1 MAKVSVRKRGK
12 TYSYSFDIQKSPRR
26 MKEKG
31 GFPTKE
37 AAYEAGMTAFVDW
50 KHGNIGITSERVTLN
65 DFFRS
70 WFANVVKKSLR
81 PSTMKTYHQY
91 YKKHIAPHLGA
102 MYLQDIRPR
111 HIDAL
116 YRALAE
122 TDLKKSTVTLTARI
136 LSTILHYAVYP
147 SEIISVNPCRYVRLP
162 KMDATPKIKR
172 RVLTSAEIQ
181 TLLTD
186 YPVSHRF
193 HIPLILGIYAGLRI
207 GEALGLTWQD
217 VDLVRGAIFIRRQL
231 HQGNKVCY
239 FGLPKTA
246 TSIREILLPQKAITA
261 LHAWRK
267 YQNEE
272 RIKDGRKYHAVY
284 EVEGAVRLLPI
295 TDPPPAGGIRRELV
309 ATGKYGAPVSRSAYM
324 RALQK
329 HDTNHHS
336 LRHTHAT
343 RLIEAGAKPVDVAA
357 RLGHASATI
366 TQDLYTHDTEA
377 MKRETAN
384 LVDKIL

>member
-1 MAKVSVRKRGK
+1 MAKVRVRKRGN

-70 WFANVVKKSLR
+70 WFANVVKKTLR
-81 PSTMKTYHQY
+81 PSTIRTYKQHYQRR
-91 YKKHIAPHLGA
+91 IAPHLGA

-111 HIDAL
+111 HIDAF

-122 TDLKKSTVTLTARI
+122 TGLRKSSVALTASI

-147 SEIISVNPCRYVRLP
+147 SEIISDNPCRYVKLP

-217 VDLVRGAIFIRRQL
+217 VDLARGAIFIRRQL
-231 HQGNKVCY
+231 HQESKVCY

-261 LHAWRK
+261 LHTWRK
-267 YQNEE
+267 YQSEE
-272 RIKDGRKYHAVY
+272 RIEDGRKYHAVY
-284 EVEGAVRLLPI
+284 EVEGAVKLLPI

-309 ATGKYGAPVSRSAYM
+309 ATGKHGAPVNRLAYM
-324 RALQK
+324 HALQK
-329 HDTNHHS
+329 HNTNHHS

-384 LVDKIL
+384 LVNKIL

>member
-1 MAKVSVRKRGK
+1 MAKVRVRKRGK

-70 WFANVVKKSLR
+70 WFANVVKKTLR
-81 PSTMKTYHQY
+81 PSTIRTYRHHYQRR
-91 YKKHIAPHLGA
+91 IAPHLGA
-102 MYLQDIRPR
+102 MYLQGIRPR
-111 HIDAL
+111 HIDAF

-122 TDLKKSTVTLTARI
+122 TGLGKSSVALTASI
-136 LSTILHYAVYP
+136 LSTVLHYTVYP
-147 SEIISVNPCRYVRLP
+147 SEIISDNLCRYVKLP
-162 KMDATPKIKR
+162 KMDTTPKIKR

-231 HQGNKVCY
+231 HQEGKVCY

-261 LHAWRK
+261 LHTWRK
-267 YQNEE
+267 YQSEE

-284 EVEGAVRLLPI
+284 EVEGAVKLLPI

-309 ATGKYGAPVSRSAYM
+309 ATGKHGAPVNRLAYM
-324 RALQK
+324 HALQK
-329 HDTNHHS
+329 HNTNHHS

-384 LVDKIL
+384 LVNKIL

>member
-1 MAKVSVRKRGK
+1 MAKVRVRKRGN

-70 WFANVVKKSLR
+70 WFANVVKKTLR
-81 PSTMKTYHQY
+81 PSTIRTYEQHYQRR
-91 YKKHIAPHLGA
+91 IAPHLGA

-111 HIDAL
+111 HIDAF

-122 TDLKKSTVTLTARI
+122 TDLRKSSVALTASI
-136 LSTILHYAVYP
+136 LSTVLYYAVYP
-147 SEIISVNPCRYVRLP
+147 SEIISDNPCRYVKLP

-193 HIPLILGIYAGLRI
+193 HIPL
-207 GEALGLTWQD
+207 
-217 VDLVRGAIFIRRQL
+217 
-231 HQGNKVCY
+231 
-239 FGLPKTA
+239 
-246 TSIREILLPQKAITA
+246 S
-261 LHAWRK
+261 
-267 YQNEE
+267 
-272 RIKDGRKYHAVY
+272 
-284 EVEGAVRLLPI
+284 
-295 TDPPPAGGIRRELV
+295 
-309 ATGKYGAPVSRSAYM
+309 
-324 RALQK
+324 
-329 HDTNHHS
+329 
-336 LRHTHAT
+336 
-343 RLIEAGAKPVDVAA
+343 
-357 RLGHASATI
+357 
-366 TQDLYTHDTEA
+366 LYT
-377 MKRETAN
+377 R
-384 LVDKIL
+384 